1 MHNQMS
7 AIDIAHLTKT
17 YASQTVLDDVSLH
30 IRHGEFVA
38 VLGPSGCGK
47 TTLLRTIAGF
57 EPVDGGTITL
67 GNNTVSSPE
76 HHVAPEQRQ
85 LAIVFQNYAL
95 WPHMS
100 VEENVAYSLKV
111 NGIPTA
117 ERRLRTPA
125 ALEQV
130 GLGEFASRRP
140 ADLSG
145 GQRQRV
151 ALARCLVA
159 KPSVVLLDEP
169 LANLDVHLRASME
182 EEFTNFHRH
191 TGATLLYITHD
202 QQEAMAIA
210 DRVVVMNA
218 GKVMQFATPQT
229 LYLEPA
235 NEMVAKFIDDGR
247 VIEVEDIRPAE
258 GGTADVN
265 LLGVTYR
272 LRASPRQRAQRNG
285 KICLHAASVR
295 AAREDEKGFSTTIK
309 RITYRGGYSQLD
321 AEPDG
326 APGQWLSLHL
336 TDVKRLD
343 VGDSLRLTLNDG
355 WLIPDNGSL

>member
-1 MHNQMS
+1 MS
-7 AIDIAHLTKT
+7 AIEISHLNKSFG
-17 YASQTVLDDVSLH
+17 SQTVLNDVSLH

-57 EPVDGGTITL
+57 EQIDRGTISI
-67 GNNTVSSPE
+67 GGRKVSSDEGHIP
-76 HHVAPEQRQ
+76 PEQRQ

-111 NGIPTA
+111 NGVGTA
-117 ERRLRTPA
+117 ERRQRTA
-125 ALEQV
+125 NALQTV
-130 GLGEFASRRP
+130 GLEAFGTRRP

-159 KPSVVLLDEP
+159 QPSVVLLDEP
-169 LANLDVHLRASME
+169 LANLDVHLRAAME
-182 EEFTNFHRH
+182 EEFTQFHRH

-210 DRVVVMNA
+210 DRVVVMDA
-218 GKVMQFATPQT
+218 GRVMQFATPET

-235 NEMVAKFIDDGR
+235 NEMVARFIDDGR
-247 VIEVEDIRPAE
+247 VIDVENICPC
-258 GGTADVN
+258 GPGLADVS
-265 LLGVTYR
+265 LLGVGYR
-272 LRASPRQRAQRNG
+272 LRASQQQRPQSKG
-285 KICLHAASVR
+285 KICLHAASL
-295 AAREDEKGFSTTIK
+295 RESENDEPGFVVTLK

-321 AEPDG
+321 VEPDG
-326 APGQWLSLHL
+326 AESQHL
-336 TDVKRLD
+336 TYHLSYIGERRI
-343 VGDSLRLTLNDG
+343 GDRIRLTLVDG
-355 WLIPDNGSL
+355 WVIPECNE

>member
-1 MHNQMS
+1 MS
-7 AIDIAHLTKT
+7 AIEISQLNKSFG
-17 YASQTVLDDVSLH
+17 SQTVLNDVSLH

-57 EPVDGGTITL
+57 EQIDRGTISI
-67 GNNTVSSPE
+67 GGRKVSSDEGHIP
-76 HHVAPEQRQ
+76 PEQRQ

-111 NGIPTA
+111 NGVGTA
-117 ERRLRTPA
+117 ERRQRTA
-125 ALEQV
+125 NALQMV
-130 GLGEFASRRP
+130 GLEAFGTRRP

-159 KPSVVLLDEP
+159 QPSVVLLDEP
-169 LANLDVHLRASME
+169 LANLDVHLRAAME
-182 EEFTNFHRH
+182 EEFTQFHRH

-210 DRVVVMNA
+210 DRVVVMDA
-218 GKVMQFATPQT
+218 GRVMQFATPET

-235 NEMVAKFIDDGR
+235 NEMVARFIDDGR
-247 VIEVEDIRPAE
+247 VIDVENICPC
-258 GGTADVN
+258 GPGLADVS
-265 LLGVTYR
+265 LLGVAYR
-272 LRASPRQRAQRNG
+272 LRASQQQRPQSKG
-285 KICLHAASVR
+285 KICLHAASL
-295 AAREDEKGFSTTIK
+295 RESENDEPGFVVTLK

-321 AEPDG
+321 VEPDG
-326 APGQWLSLHL
+326 AESQHL
-336 TDVKRLD
+336 TYHLSYIGERRI
-343 VGDSLRLTLNDG
+343 GDRIRLTLVDG
-355 WLIPDNGSL
+355 WVIPECNE

>member
-1 MHNQMS
+1 MS
-7 AIDIAHLTKT
+7 SIEI
-17 YASQTVLDDVSLH
+17 SQLSKSFDGHKVLDQVSLQVE
-30 IRHGEFVA
+30 HGEFVA

-57 EPVDGGTITL
+57 EQVDHGSIKIGDK
-67 GNNTVSSPE
+67 TVSTPQRHLPPE
-76 HHVAPEQRQ
+76 HRH

-111 NGIPTA
+111 DGVSAFERAQRTA
-117 ERRLRTPA
+117 C
-125 ALEQV
+125 ALDQV
-130 GLGEFASRRP
+130 GLGDFGKRRP

-151 ALARCLVA
+151 ALARCLIA
-159 KPSVVLLDEP
+159 QPSVVLLDEP
-169 LANLDVHLRASME
+169 LANLDVHLRAAME
-182 EEFTNFHRH
+182 DEFAHFHRH

-210 DRVVVMNA
+210 DRVVVMDA

-235 NEMVAKFIDDGR
+235 NEMVARFIDDGR
-247 VIEVEDIRPAE
+247 IIEAENIRPCGDGSA
-258 GGTADVN
+258 N
-265 LLGVTYR
+265 VTLFNVEY
-272 LRASPRQRAQRNG
+272 LVRASAGQRAMARG
-285 KICLHAASVR
+285 KVCVHAASLR
-295 AAREDEKGFSTTIK
+295 EARDDEPGFGCIIK

-321 AEPDG
+321 IEPDG
-326 APGQWLSLHL
+326 ATSERLSLHL
-336 TDVKRLD
+336 EDIRGLKVRDRLR
-343 VGDSLRLTLNDG
+343 VTLKDG
-355 WLIPDNGSL
+355 WVIPEINP